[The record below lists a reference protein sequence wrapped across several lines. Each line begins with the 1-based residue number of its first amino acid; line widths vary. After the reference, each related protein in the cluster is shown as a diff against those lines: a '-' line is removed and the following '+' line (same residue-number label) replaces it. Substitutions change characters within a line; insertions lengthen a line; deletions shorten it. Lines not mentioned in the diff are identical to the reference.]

1 MEDVFIRYLHFIGI
15 FILFSSLMV
24 EHLYLKKL
32 IAVHEIKKLAVI
44 DLVYGISAAVVL
56 ITGFA
61 LWLWVGKPSEFYSVN
76 LVFYIK
82 IILFFIA
89 ALISIYPTIFFI
101 KARRSASPIISVPKT
116 VIMTVRT
123 EIMLLLIIPLLAVLM
138 ASGYRLG

>member
-15 FILFSSLMV
+15 FILFSSILI

-44 DLVYGISAAVVL
+44 DLAYGISAGIVL
-56 ITGFA
+56 ITGFS

-76 LVFYIK
+76 PVFYIK
-82 IILFFIA
+82 ISLFFIA

-101 KARRSASPIISVPKT
+101 RARRSASPIISVPKT
-116 VIMTVRT
+116 VIMIVRM
-123 EIMLLLIIPLLAVLM
+123 EILLLLIIPLLAVLM
-138 ASGYRLG
+138 AKGYGLA